1 MSQGLDFN
9 EEESCYGV
17 DKAVRGNSESKAIGG
32 QEIRA
37 RKELPIGPGA
47 IEYSR

>member
-1 MSQGLDFN
+1 MKK
-9 EEESCYGV
+9 ESCYGV
-17 DKAVRGNSESKAIGG
+17 DKAVRGNSESRAIRG

-47 IEYSR
+47 IEYLR